1 MDEAVGR
8 KRRSAANYS
17 KRYSLDSSDDEDVRS
32 AVLGQQVENFRH
44 PTEEVAYN
52 VPLA

>member
-17 KRYSLDSSDDEDVRS
+17 KRYSLDSSDEDVRS
-32 AVLGQQVENFRH
+32 AVVGQQVENFRH
-44 PTEEVAYN
+44 PTEEVTYN